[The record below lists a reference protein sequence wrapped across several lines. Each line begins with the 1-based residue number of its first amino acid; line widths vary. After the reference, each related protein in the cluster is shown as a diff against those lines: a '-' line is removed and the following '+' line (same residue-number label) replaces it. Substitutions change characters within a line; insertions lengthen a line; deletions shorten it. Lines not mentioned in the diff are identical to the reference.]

1 MNQAI
6 PKDSPSADAEELAK
20 FESLADQW
28 WDREGPLKTLHEIN
42 PLRLDYID
50 QRASL
55 AGARVLDVGCG
66 GGILSEAMALQGAD
80 VVGID
85 LAQASLDVATAHA
98 RETGVTPQYLCVDA
112 ERLADEQPDSFDIVT
127 CLELLEHV
135 PDPENIVNACA
146 RVVRPG
152 GAAFFSTINRNLKSF
167 LMAIVGAEHIL
178 RMVPKG
184 THEYEKLI
192 RPSELAAW
200 CRGAELELHDV
211 TGLHFNPLTQTYSVG
226 GNVDVNYFAHTRRG
240 RSG

>member
-1 MNQAI
+1 MNQAV
-6 PKDSPSADAEELAK
+6 PKHSSSADAEELAK

-42 PLRLDYID
+42 LLRLDYID

-66 GGILSEAMALQGAD
+66 GGILSEAMARRGAD

-98 RETGVTPQYLCVDA
+98 REAGVKPQYLCVA
-112 ERLADEQPDSFDIVT
+112 AGRLADEQPDSFDIVT

-146 RVVRPG
+146 RMVRPG
-152 GAAFFSTINRNLKSF
+152 GSVFFSTINRNLKSF